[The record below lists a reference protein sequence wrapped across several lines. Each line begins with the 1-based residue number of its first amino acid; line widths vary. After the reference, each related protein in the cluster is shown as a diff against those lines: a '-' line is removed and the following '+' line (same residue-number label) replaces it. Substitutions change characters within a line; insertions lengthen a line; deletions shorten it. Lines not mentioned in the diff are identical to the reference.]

1 MDETGNAS
9 SHHSTEKETFPE
21 TPSGFR
27 TPNFEHIKEEKNKEI
42 KQFINNFINNTDP
55 DVNNNRSIYRVLIF
69 IR

>member
-27 TPNFEHIKEEKNKEI
+27 TPNFEHIKKENKEI
-42 KQFINNFINNTDP
+42 KQLFINNFINNSDP
-55 DVNNNRSIYRVLIF
+55 DVNPF
-69 IR
+69 INIHTV